1 MERVRVAVLASDAIT
16 HAGLASHLDSRA
28 EVLVV
33 PNRNL
38 VEVDVVVLAAERLT
52 DGVTALRALGA
63 EFERRAVLVIDQLD
77 PAGLLAAV
85 ECGAAAVVP
94 RSAATAEHLIK
105 VIQVAAT
112 GGGVLPPELIGE
124 LLREFARLKRD
135 VLAPRGI
142 SVSGLTPRELDV
154 VRLLAEGLDTVDIA
168 EKLAYSE
175 RTVKNVIYGMTNR
188 LNLRNRPHAV
198 AYAMR
203 AGVI

>member
-1 MERVRVAVLASDAIT
+1 MERVRVAVLSSDAIT
-16 HAGLASHLDSRA
+16 HAGLESCLDSRA

-52 DGVTALRALGA
+52 DGVTALRALGDDL
-63 EFERRAVLVIDQLD
+63 ERSAVLVIDQLD

-85 ECGAAAVVP
+85 ECGVAAVIP
-94 RSAATAEHLIK
+94 RIAATADHLIR

-112 GGGVLPPELIGE
+112 GGGVLPPDLMGE
-124 LLREFARLKRD
+124 LLREIARLQRE

-142 SVSGLTPRELDV
+142 SASGLTPRELDV
-154 VRLLAEGLDTVDIA
+154 VRLLAEGLDTADIA

-188 LNLRNRPHAV
+188 LKLRNRPHVV

>member
-16 HAGLASHLDSRA
+16 HAGLASCLNSRA

-38 VEVDVVVLAAERLT
+38 VEVDVVVVAAERLT
-52 DGVTALRALGA
+52 DGVAALRALGA
-63 EFERRAVLVIDQLD
+63 DLERSAVLVIDQLD

-85 ECGAAAVVP
+85 ECGVAAVIP
-94 RSAATAEHLIK
+94 RSAATDDHLIR

-112 GGGVLPPELIGE
+112 GGGVLPSELVGE
-124 LLREFARLKRD
+124 LLREIARLQRE

-142 SVSGLTPRELDV
+142 SASGLTPRELDV
-154 VRLLAEGLDTVDIA
+154 VRLLAEGLDTADIA

-188 LNLRNRPHAV
+188 LKLRNRPHAV

>member
-1 MERVRVAVLASDAIT
+1 MERVRVAVLGSDAIT
-16 HAGLASHLDSRA
+16 HAGLVSCLNSRA

-33 PNRNL
+33 PNRSL

-52 DGVTALRALGA
+52 DGVTALRALGTDW
-63 EFERRAVLVIDQLD
+63 ERSAVLVIDQLD

-85 ECGAAAVVP
+85 ECGVAAVIP
-94 RSAATAEHLIK
+94 RSAATEDHLIRI
-105 VIQVAAT
+105 IQVAAT

-124 LLREFARLKRD
+124 LLREIARLQRE

-142 SVSGLTPRELDV
+142 SASGLTPRELEV
-154 VRLLAEGLDTVDIA
+154 VRLLAEGLDTADIA

-188 LNLRNRPHAV
+188 LKLRNRPHVV